1 MEAFLNKEQPED
13 ELVRIRAESL
23 DLICLGFQHGNLEMP
38 DHVVPLSKAIE
49 RMDAFCK
56 EVTEGWYKEMQGEN
70 VLFHVYACKDGFH
83 LFDYMNGE
91 ISEDHRKDERPKS
104 PDRVHFRLMDG
115 GKTPPVV
122 VRYVDKP
129 VYAEWAEREM
139 DKYMDEYMEYFVE
152 KHQRIRQK
160 GWEPEEINQE
170 NLYFD
175 VYNGEYGDWY
185 LYSYQNGQK
194 FERTLTKEEQEEKK
208 EWQERLKKVVLK
220 VMIHN
225 QNPPQ
230 LYAEYDTNVELA
242 ELYIHRYRNDAKDE
256 KKEEDWKQYFPERI
270 FFETYDAETGA
281 FLKRYRI
288 VGDKLESS
296 EE

>member
-38 DHVVPLSKAIE
+38 DHVVALSKAIE

-56 EVTEGWYKEMQGEN
+56 EVTEGWYKEMQGEH

-115 GKTPPVV
+115 GKIPPVV
-122 VRYVDKP
+122 VRDVDKS

-139 DKYMDEYMEYFVE
+139 DKYLEDFVE
-152 KHQRIRQK
+152 EHQRIKQR
-160 GWEPEEINQE
+160 GWESEEINRE

-175 VYNGEYGDWY
+175 VYNGKYGDWY

-194 FERTLTKEEQEEKK
+194 FERTLTKEEQEKKK
-208 EWQERLKKVVLK
+208 EWQERLRKVVLK

-230 LYAEYDTNVELA
+230 LYAVYETNVETAKMYMHL
-242 ELYIHRYRNDAKDE
+242 YRNDAKDE

-288 VGDKLESS
+288 VEDKLV